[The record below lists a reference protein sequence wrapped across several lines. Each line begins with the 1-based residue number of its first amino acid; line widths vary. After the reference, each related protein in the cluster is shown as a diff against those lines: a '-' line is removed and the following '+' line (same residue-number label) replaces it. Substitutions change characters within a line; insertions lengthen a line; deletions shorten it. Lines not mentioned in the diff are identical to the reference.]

1 MECGTVGEIRLF
13 AGTFAPRNW
22 EFCHG
27 QVIQI
32 ASNTAL
38 FSVLGTTYGGNGTT
52 TFGLPDL
59 RGRAP
64 AGFGPGPGL
73 TYRALGEQSGAEIAT
88 LAASQLPAHAHTL
101 TTAGGVGGVS
111 DAGKAVAA
119 GSTEGTVG
127 KVATSSVAV
136 NAPHNNMPPYLGLNY
151 IICMYGIYPS
161 RSY

>member
-1 MECGTVGEIRLF
+1 MEYGTVGEIRLF
-13 AGTFAPRNW
+13 AGTFAPRGW

-27 QVIQI
+27 QLI
-32 ASNTAL
+32 SMSRNSAL
-38 FSVLGTTYGGNGTT
+38 FSVLGTTYGGNGQT

-111 DAGKAVAA
+111 DSGKAVAA

-127 KVATSSVAV
+127 KVATSSVGGGQ
-136 NAPHNNMPPYLGLNY
+136 PHNNMPPYLGLNY